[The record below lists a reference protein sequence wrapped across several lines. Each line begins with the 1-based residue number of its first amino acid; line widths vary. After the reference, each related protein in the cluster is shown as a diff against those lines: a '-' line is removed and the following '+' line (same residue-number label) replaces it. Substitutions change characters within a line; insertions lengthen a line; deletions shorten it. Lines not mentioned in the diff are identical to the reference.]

1 MSMSIGEVAQK
12 MAMSTA
18 TIRYYE
24 EQGILPFVTRDSGGR
39 RVFDEDAIHLLTT
52 VQHLKNTGMS
62 IADIRMYVA
71 WIVAGEVTVPERLAF
86 LENHR
91 KKVLARI
98 ALEQESL
105 AAVEVKESVE
115 QLGARAIALQL
126 NVAKQDTFADFAEN
140 IKDALT
146 QLGTEKF
153 DILVN
158 NAGTSNHDKIL
169 DITPTTLDSL
179 YEVHVKAVVF
189 LTQVLTPLQN
199 DGGVIINTSSGLT
212 RLTFPGSGLYGMLKA
227 AVETL
232 TRYMAVE
239 FADRKIRVNVVA
251 PGPIATSFSGL
262 DDNVEQQGVLADY
275 AALGRI
281 GQPEDVAKVT
291 VALAMESG
299 EFVTAQR
306 VEVSGG
312 IAL

>member
-1 MSMSIGEVAQK
+1 MTKIAVVTGGSHGIGR
-12 MAMSTA
+12 A
-18 TIRYYE
+18 TVLEFASKGVDVIFTYN
-24 EQGILPFVTRDSGGR
+24 SG
-39 RVFDEDAIHLLTT
+39 
-52 VQHLKNTGMS
+52 
-62 IADIRMYVA
+62 
-71 WIVAGEVTVPERLAF
+71 LA
-86 LENHR
+86 E
-91 KKVLARI
+91 A
-98 ALEQESL
+98 E
-105 AAVEVKESVE
+105 EVKESVE

-291 VALAMESG
+291 VALAIESG